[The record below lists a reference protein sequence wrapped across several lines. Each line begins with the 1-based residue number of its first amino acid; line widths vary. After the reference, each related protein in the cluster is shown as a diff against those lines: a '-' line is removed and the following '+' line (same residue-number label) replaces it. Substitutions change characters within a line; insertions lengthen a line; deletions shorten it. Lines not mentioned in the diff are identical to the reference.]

1 MSTTSI
7 LNVIKKLPTSQ
18 FDLVLNKM
26 IVFRTQSRSRSS
38 TQRERVLLANIVRG
52 APAPLL
58 QEYRELIEKRRAQ
71 GLSAAEQK
79 RVIVVADELES
90 FNVRWLRWLTE
101 LASLRGTPVAR
112 LMRTLELPAKPY
124 V

>member
-26 IVFRTQSRSRSS
+26 IAFRTQSRSRTS
-38 TQRERVLLANIVRG
+38 QRERVLLANIVRG
-52 APAPLL
+52 APATLL
-58 QEYRELIEKRRAQ
+58 QEYRTLIEKRRVS
-71 GLSAAEQK
+71 GLSVAEQE
-79 RVIVVADELES
+79 RIVAVADELEA
-90 FNVRWLRWLTE
+90 FNVRWMRWISE
-101 LASLRGTPVAR
+101 LAGLRGTSVPR
-112 LMRTLELPAKPY
+112 LMSSLELPARPY